1 MPTRFDR
8 PNVRATEND
17 GLTPAEQAAIATTG
31 VLPGQTSSSATPA
44 FPNFGGVDI
53 PFAIPDAF
61 DVDPFVDQLSD
72 LQVEALLNQLAAQ
85 QALFANQVSQANTA
99 FSEIGLQRDTAVND
113 VLFDFNQASALTDEQ
128 FASRGLGTSGFRIQ
142 QQAGLNR
149 DASRAVSDINTSAL
163 DARQEVVTALIPNT
177 YQNYLDILEAE
188 QEIDQALLDIN
199 RSI

>member
-1 MPTRFDR
+1 MPTR
-8 PNVRATEND
+8 RAAEND
-17 GLTPAEQAAIATTG
+17 GLTAAQQASIASTG
-31 VLPGQTSSSATPA
+31 LLPGQTSTSAVPA
-44 FPNFGGVDI
+44 RPDIGVDI

-85 QALFANQVSQANTA
+85 RALYANQVSQANTA

-113 VLFDFNQASALTDEQ
+113 VLYDFNQAAALTDEQ
-128 FASRGLGTSGFRIQ
+128 FANRGLGTSGFRIQ

-149 DASRAVSDINTSAL
+149 DAARAVSSINTSAL